1 MSKKHLIE
9 IQVEEQLVEEKKA
22 KIATRPIREAVRTT
36 LAHAKVAEPCEV
48 AIVISDDATLHD
60 LNRRFRG
67 VDRPTDVIAFTN
79 DPRGPFGVG
88 AVGMPR
94 YLGDIVISVE
104 RAAAQA
110 EEAGGALTEEL
121 QLLTVHGVLHLLG
134 YDHVTPAEKTQMW
147 AAQAEVLDQL
157 GISISLPE

>member
-1 MSKKHLIE
+1 MSNKHLIE
-9 IQVEEQLVEEKKA
+9 IQVEEHLIEEEKVE
-22 KIATRPIREAVRTT
+22 IATQPIRAAVLST
-36 LAHAKVAEPCEV
+36 LAYANIAEPCEV

-88 AVGMPR
+88 APGMPR

-104 RAAAQA
+104 RAAVQA

-134 YDHVTPAEKTQMW
+134 HDHMTPAEKTRMW
-147 AAQAEVLDQL
+147 TIQADVLAQL
-157 GISISLPE
+157 GITIPLPE

>member
-1 MSKKHLIE
+1 MSKKHLIDVQ
-9 IQVEEQLVEEKKA
+9 IEEQLAAKA
-22 KIATRPIREAVRTT
+22 ALSTEPIREAVLST
-36 LAHAKVAEPCEV
+36 LDHARIAEPCEV

-79 DPRGPFGVG
+79 DPRGPFGAG
-88 AVGMPR
+88 APGMPR

-134 YDHVTPAEKTQMW
+134 YDHATPVEKAQMW
-147 AAQAEVLDQL
+147 TAQAAVLDQL
-157 GISISLPE
+157 GIDIPLPE

>member
-9 IQVEEQLVEEKKA
+9 IQIEEQLVEEKKA
-22 KIATRPIREAVRTT
+22 QIPTQPIREAALST
-36 LAHAKVAEPCEV
+36 LAYANIAEPCEA

-79 DPRGPFGVG
+79 DPRGPFGMG
-88 AVGMPR
+88 APGMPR

-104 RAAAQA
+104 RAAVQA
-110 EEAGGALTEEL
+110 EEAGGSLTEEL
-121 QLLTVHGVLHLLG
+121 QLLTVHGMLHLLG
-134 YDHVTPAEKTQMW
+134 YDHATLAEKTQMW
-147 AAQAEVLDQL
+147 TAQAAVLEQL
-157 GISISLPE
+157 GIDIPLPE